1 MMLALSVREHVGG
14 MRDGIMR
21 VCASRLC
28 VDCVWLMVSLSI
40 EEQHYR
46 VPFNSKGLW
55 SVLCV
60 WH

>member
-46 VPFNSKGLW
+46 VPFNLRGL
-55 SVLCV
+55 
-60 WH
+60 